1 MDFNLFELASR
12 VGQRL
17 EEANEDKSACDSS
30 DKLSKESHS
39 FSILNKAENALEH
52 GDRDEAAH
60 QYKREMFFSQ
70 KAMEPQNRFAGAAS
84 AGIRAIREGLPN
96 EEVSW
101 KVDSALLNLEGNS
114 NYYDS
119 REIPLNPG
127 EKAISSFRHREF
139 VESYCD
145 YQLNKVIP
153 QDLDSGFKESSLR
166 NLRRCIYLADKY
178 IPDLLQIDKY
188 EAAARNGLSFL
199 ELGELASRVK
209 WAVESRL
216 KDQRTN

>member
-12 VGQRL
+12 VSQRL
-17 EEANEDKSACDSS
+17 QEANEDKSACDSS

-39 FSILNKAENALEH
+39 FSILNKAEKALEH

-70 KAMEPQNRFAGAAS
+70 KAMEPQNRFASAAS
-84 AGIRAIREGLPN
+84 AGIRAIKEGLPS

-101 KVDSALLNLEGNS
+101 RVDSTLLNLEGNS

-127 EKAISSFRHREF
+127 EKAVSSFRHREI

-153 QDLDSGFKESSLR
+153 QDLDNGFKESSLR
-166 NLRRCIYLADKY
+166 NLRQCIYLADKY
-178 IPDLLQIDKY
+178 IPDLLHKDNY
-188 EAAARNGLSFL
+188 EAAARDGLLML
-199 ELGELASRVK
+199 EDGALAPKVK
-209 WAVESRL
+209 WAIESHL
-216 KDQRTN
+216 E